1 VGLFYTLLIGIPM
14 CMALVTLGLLLCM
27 TIIGIPAGL
36 TAIALGFRYL
46 TLSSR
51 RWA

>member
-1 VGLFYTLLIGIPM
+1 MGLFYTLLIGIPM
-14 CMALVTLGLLLCM
+14 CMALVTFGLLCL

-46 TLSSR
+46 TLSTR
-51 RWA
+51 KWA